1 MLHMTK
7 RIHMRQVEAAAPIKK
22 SVWPLIIF
30 GAAAGVT
37 WSWFDPD
44 GADKAAV
51 ESVRVVQVL
60 AQQGI
65 DVISANMKQLLANNS
80 I

>member
-7 RIHMRQVEAAAPIKK
+7 RIHMRPVEAAAPIKK

-44 GADKAAV
+44 SADKAAV
-51 ESVRVVQVL
+51 ESMRLMQVL

-65 DVISANMKQLLANNS
+65 DAISENMKQLLANNS